1 MRKRERREKQK
12 QKVCRRDTERKH
24 MTVSEREIE
33 REKKRKSE
41 FVSFDCRK
49 RSTYDEQ
56 AVKESIVRQAL
67 NCDWVSQ

>member
-1 MRKRERREKQK
+1 
-12 QKVCRRDTERKH
+12 

-41 FVSFDCRK
+41 FVSFDCGK